1 MAGRRTRRNPAT
13 SAQSTVR
20 SDNPEQGMIVPVNG
34 LETALNN
41 VANMM
46 ANIMERLDK
55 ALPVPSGT
63 RDIPPGQPRQVLRTA
78 SSPILQELHDPEE
91 VERERRAID
100 RRRAE
105 ELAQNNKVNEGQA
118 KDPSRIFGDGHENP
132 RGCVFE
138 RISRQKAHVSERLG
152 KNPKK
157 APRGWIRPQASH
169 VASSNRE
176 PRQRNDRGVSQVPVL
191 SLRNLEE
198 DKVQSQARVP
208 APRRLGPP
216 VPEAGEFQDL
226 RQQIQEMQR
235 KINKGRVFTTRTN
248 TPLAP
253 EIFAEPYPQGFK
265 MPFVKRYDGES
276 DPQEHI
282 NSYVQVMIVV
292 DASDALMC
300 RCFLQTVD
308 SKVADWVNHIPAG
321 SVRTW
326 DELGLRFLEHFA
338 GNCRPKKHFTHLASV
353 RQKHGESLKNFL
365 IRWRLKELMIS
376 PEAMVRAGRYVTLEE
391 RKEEKKEKTPKEEEK
406 SGTKKPFKNKKQ
418 GFPDGPKGA
427 SPGTSENHKS
437 ANPVFTLPV
446 AEVMAHAAQQGL
458 MTYPTYSQ
466 KVCNVE
472 DSGKWC
478 AYHRKNDHNTEDCY
492 TLKNEMARLIRRGH
506 LKKFVQDG
514 DAGNPGNAQN
524 GKRRDKEVAQAEAR
538 EKHHIGLE
546 DEDED
551 SEPAPHRQK
560 RHHGCNFIIGGNTG
574 GDSAPSRKKWANA
587 AMVNKV
593 LVPEGKKLKTEPIVF
608 SNADLPETGVPHRDA
623 LVITIDI
630 MDLLI
635 HKTLVDTGS
644 SINIM
649 YMDTYKALGFT
660 RDELSPIKTPL
671 TGFTGDSIEPE
682 GVITLPVEIG
692 DTKATRKLDME
703 FVVVGIISSI
713 NIILGRPGLE
723 DLECVISPRHLCIKF
738 PTPHGIGI
746 ARGSQ
751 RVSRAWYLKATKQ
764 PVKYD
769 TQVGEVT
776 AQLLRAEEKRP
787 RVEVAGD
794 IEEVELEPCTPGRFV
809 RIGKGLGAELRS
821 RVISVLRRF
830 RRVFAWSP
838 ADMPGLDHKIA
849 VHRLNILPDAKPLA
863 EKAHPF
869 FAVIKKK
876 ATFEWTP
883 ECQEAFEELK
893 RYLTS
898 PPVLSKPEPG
908 DILTLYLAIA
918 DCAISTVIVREEH
931 GAQHPVYYVSK
942 TLRDAELRY
951 SRPEKAMLAVFWTA
965 KRLTPYFQAHRI
977 IVLTN
982 EPLALLSR
990 SPAASARMTKWVVFI
1005 SQYSVE
1011 FKPRP
1016 SIKGQALADF
1026 QVECTAREMTRAQ
1039 DETRMEKDWWIMSID
1054 GSSGSRS
1061 CGAGVVLITPEQFR
1075 IYYAIRF
1082 QFRVSNNEAEYEALI
1097 NGEFEA
1103 KEERMKKYRDLS
1115 LEMLGRFEFKLEHIP
1130 RAQNAEADVLSKL
1143 SAESPEYI
1151 SRLATIEE
1159 LVTPSLNSSEV
1170 LWDGILYKRSYNSVL
1185 LRCLRAT
1192 EAKALMEE
1200 IHKGV
1205 CAAHQ
1210 GPYSISRRTIIQGYF
1225 WPTMRKDCE
1234 EYVRKCPNCQQ
1245 FQNIPGRPATN
1256 YTPISS
1262 VIPFSRWGIDIVGA
1276 LPKGAGQA
1284 RSIVVA
1290 IDYFTKWVESEPL
1303 AGITGRQMIDF
1314 VGTNILCRF
1323 GVPKQIISDNG
1334 TQFEEAEFQDFLK
1347 TWGIQHTKVSVA
1359 YPQANGQVENV
1370 NRTIIDGIK
1379 KKLLSEGTKWVDELP
1394 RILWTYRTTPRRATG
1409 DTPFGLAYGFEA
1421 RAPAEVV
1428 IPTRRETEYD
1438 PEVNEQNQAV
1448 ELNFVEERRDEAR
1461 IRAENYR
1468 RQVKSYFD
1476 SKVKPR
1482 AFQVGD
1488 YVLRKREKSQPTKGG
1503 KLAKKYE
1510 GPYIIKAVV
1519 CPGTYKL
1526 VTLKGK
1532 EIDKT

>member
-55 ALPVPSGT
+55 ALP
-63 RDIPPGQPRQVLRTA
+63 
-78 SSPILQELHDPEE
+78 ELHDPEE

-105 ELAQNNKVNEGQA
+105 ELARNNKVNEGQA

-132 RGCVFE
+132 RGSVFE
-138 RISRQKAHVSERLG
+138 RISHQKLTLV
-152 KNPKK
+152 
-157 APRGWIRPQASH
+157 RGWGRIRKRH
-169 VASSNRE
+169 
-176 PRQRNDRGVSQVPVL
+176 PRVGYDPRPARWHLPIANPGSETTEARAKCRSGHYGTWRRTKFKAKPGSQHHGVWDRQC
-191 SLRNLEE
+191 
-198 DKVQSQARVP
+198 
-208 APRRLGPP
+208 
-216 VPEAGEFQDL
+216 
-226 RQQIQEMQR
+226 R
-235 KINKGRVFTTRTN
+235 K
-248 TPLAP
+248 L
-253 EIFAEPYPQGFK
+253 GFK

-282 NSYVQVMIVV
+282 NNYVQVVIAV

-321 SVRTW
+321 SIRTW

-365 IRWRLKELMIS
+365 IRWRKESREVEGTDDKSRLAMFTAALQDGLLHTDLTTH
-376 PEAMVRAGRYVTLEE
+376 PPDTFEEAMVREGRYVTLEE

-406 SGTKKPFKNKKQ
+406 TGNKKPLKNKKQ

-427 SPGTSENHKS
+427 SPGTSEKHKS
-437 ANPVFTLPV
+437 ANPVFTFPV
-446 AEVMAHAAQQGL
+446 VEVMAHAAQQGL

-472 DSGKWC
+472 DTGK
-478 AYHRKNDHNTEDCY
+478 
-492 TLKNEMARLIRRGH
+492 
-506 LKKFVQDG
+506 
-514 DAGNPGNAQN
+514 
-524 GKRRDKEVAQAEAR
+524 RDKEVAQAEAR
-538 EKHHIGLE
+538 EKRHIGLE
-546 DEDED
+546 DEEED

-574 GDSAPSRKKWANA
+574 GDSATSQKKWANA
-587 AMVNKV
+587 AVVNKV
-593 LVPEGKKLKTEPIVF
+593 LVLEGKKLKTEPIVF
-608 SNADLPETGVPHRDA
+608 SNADLPETRVPHRDA

-644 SINIM
+644 SVNIM
-649 YMDTYKALGFT
+649 YMDTYKALGLT

-703 FVVVGIISSI
+703 FVVVGIISNT

-738 PTPHGIGI
+738 PTPHGVGI

-769 TQVGEVT
+769 TQIGEVT
-776 AQLLRAEEKRP
+776 TQLLRAEEKRP

-794 IEEVELEPCTPGRFV
+794 IEEVELEPGTPGRFV
-809 RIGKGLGAELRS
+809 RIGKGLGAEL
-821 RVISVLRRF
+821 
-830 RRVFAWSP
+830 
-838 ADMPGLDHKIA
+838 
-849 VHRLNILPDAKPLA
+849 
-863 EKAHPF
+863 
-869 FAVIKKK
+869 
-876 ATFEWTP
+876 
-883 ECQEAFEELK
+883 
-893 RYLTS
+893 
-898 PPVLSKPEPG
+898 
-908 DILTLYLAIA
+908 
-918 DCAISTVIVREEH
+918 
-931 GAQHPVYYVSK
+931 
-942 TLRDAELRY
+942 
-951 SRPEKAMLAVFWTA
+951 
-965 KRLTPYFQAHRI
+965 
-977 IVLTN
+977 
-982 EPLALLSR
+982 
-990 SPAASARMTKWVVFI
+990 SPAASARMTKWAVFI
-1005 SQYSVE
+1005 SQYNVE
-1011 FKPRP
+1011 FRPRP

-1026 QVECTAREMTRAQ
+1026 QVECTAREVTRAQ
-1039 DETRMEKDWWIMSID
+1039 AETRVEKDWWIMSID
-1054 GSSGSRS
+1054 GSSGSQS
-1061 CGAGVVLITPEQFR
+1061 CGAGIVLITPEKFR

-1097 NGEFEA
+1097 NGLKILRKMGVSRVQVYTDSRLVVGQITGAFEA
-1103 KEERMKKYRDLS
+1103 KEERMKRYRDLT
-1115 LEMLGRFEFKLEHIP
+1115 LEVLGKFEFKLEHIP

-1151 SRLATIEE
+1151 SKLATIEE

-1170 LWDGILYKRSYNSVL
+1170 IWVSADPPEWLDRLAKYIEDGESPEDPQEARLLRMRAPTYKVQDGVLYKRSYNGVL

-1200 IHKGV
+1200 IHEGV

-1210 GPYSISRRTIIQGYF
+1210 GPYSISRRAIIQGYF

-1234 EYVRKCPNCQQ
+1234 EYVRKCPTCQQ

-1256 YTPISS
+1256 YTPVSS
-1262 VIPFSRWGIDIVGA
+1262 VIPFSRWGIDLVGA

-1284 RSIVVA
+1284 RWIVVA
-1290 IDYFTKWVESEPL
+1290 IDYFTKWVEAEPL

-1379 KKLLSEGTKWVDELP
+1379 KKLLSEGSKWVDELP
-1394 RILWTYRTTPRRATG
+1394 RILWTYRTTPRKATG

-1421 RAPAEVV
+1421 RASAEVV
-1428 IPTRRETEYD
+1428 IPTRREMEYD

-1519 CPGTYKL
+1519 RPGTYKL
-1526 VTLKGK
+1526 VTPKGK
-1532 EIDKT
+1532 EIDRTLNVEHLVKFYQ

>member
-20 SDNPEQGMIVPVNG
+20 SDNPEQGVIVPVNG

-55 ALPVPSGT
+55 ALPGPSGT
-63 RDIPPGQPRQVLRTA
+63 RDIPTRQPRQVLRTA
-78 SSPILQELHDPEE
+78 SSPILQELHDSEE

-105 ELAQNNKVNEGQA
+105 ELARNSKVNEGQA
-118 KDPSRIFGDGHENP
+118 KDPSRIFGDGNENP
-132 RGCVFE
+132 RASVFE

-152 KNPKK
+152 KNPEK
-157 APRGWIRPQASH
+157 APQGWIRPQASQ

-176 PRQRNDRGVSQVPVL
+176 PRQRDGRGASQVLVR

-198 DKVQSQARVP
+198 DEVQSQARIP
-208 APRRLGPP
+208 APRRLGPAL
-216 VPEAGEFQDL
+216 PEAGEFQDL

-235 KINKGRVFTTRTN
+235 KINKGRVFTT
-248 TPLAP
+248 
-253 EIFAEPYPQGFK
+253 
-265 MPFVKRYDGES
+265 
-276 DPQEHI
+276 H
-282 NSYVQVMIVV
+282 
-292 DASDALMC
+292 ASDALMC

-321 SVRTW
+321 SIRTW

-365 IRWRLKELMIS
+365 IRWRKESREVEGTDDKSRLAMFTTALQDGLFHTDLTTH
-376 PEAMVRAGRYVTLEE
+376 PPDTFEEAMVRAGRYVTLKE

-406 SGTKKPFKNKKQ
+406 LGSKKPFKNKKQ

-427 SPGTSENHKS
+427 NPGTSEKHKS

-472 DSGKWC
+472 DTGKWC

-524 GKRRDKEVAQAEAR
+524 GKRKDKEVAQAEAR
-538 EKHHIGLE
+538 EKRHVGLE
-546 DEDED
+546 EEEED
-551 SEPAPHRQK
+551 SEPALHRQK

-574 GDSAPSRKKWANA
+574 GDSATSRKKWANV

-644 SINIM
+644 SVNIM
-649 YMDTYKALGFT
+649 YMDTYKALGLT

-703 FVVVGIISSI
+703 FVVVGIISST
-713 NIILGRPGLE
+713 NIILDRPGLE

-738 PTPHGIGI
+738 PTPHGVGI

-776 AQLLRAEEKRP
+776 AQLLRAEEKCP

-794 IEEVELEPCTPGRFV
+794 IEEVELEPGTPGRLV
-809 RIGKGLGAELRS
+809 RIGKDLGAELRS

-849 VHRLNILPDAKPLA
+849 VHRLNVLPDAKPVKQKRRHLSQ
-863 EKAHPF
+863 ERRDF
-869 FAVIKKK
+869 VKKEV
-876 ATFEWTP
+876 ATL
-883 ECQEAFEELK
+883 Q
-893 RYLTS
+893 S
-898 PPVLSKPEPG
+898 IG
-908 DILTLYLAIA
+908 HI
-918 DCAISTVIVREEH
+918 RE
-931 GAQHPVYYVSK
+931 
-942 TLRDAELRY
+942 
-951 SRPEKAMLAVFWTA
+951 
-965 KRLTPYFQAHRI
+965 AHRI

-982 EPLALLSR
+982 EPLASLTR
-990 SPAASARMTKWVVFI
+990 SPAASARMTKWAVFI
-1005 SQYSVE
+1005 SQYNVE
-1011 FKPRP
+1011 FRPRP
-1016 SIKGQALADF
+1016 SIKGQALVDF

-1039 DETRMEKDWWIMSID
+1039 VKTRVEKDWWIMSID

-1061 CGAGVVLITPEQFR
+1061 CRAGIVLITPEKFR

-1097 NGEFEA
+1097 NGL
-1103 KEERMKKYRDLS
+1103 K
-1115 LEMLGRFEFKLEHIP
+1115 I
-1130 RAQNAEADVLSKL
+1130 LSKMGVSRVQV
-1143 SAESPEYI
+1143 SADPPEWLD
-1151 SRLATIEE
+1151 RLAKYIE
-1159 LVTPSLNSSEV
+1159 
-1170 LWDGILYKRSYNSVL
+1170 DGEAPEDPQKARLLRMRAPTYKVQDGVLYKRSYNGVL
-1185 LRCLRAT
+1185 LRCLRAAET
-1192 EAKALMEE
+1192 KALMEE
-1200 IHKGV
+1200 IHEGV
-1205 CAAHQ
+1205 CGAHQ
-1210 GPYSISRRTIIQGYF
+1210 GPYSISRRAIIQGYF

-1234 EYVRKCPNCQQ
+1234 EYVRKCPTCQH

-1262 VIPFSRWGIDIVGA
+1262 VIPFSRWGIDLVGA

-1284 RSIVVA
+1284 RWIVVA
-1290 IDYFTKWVESEPL
+1290 IDYFTKWVEAEPL
-1303 AGITGRQMIDF
+1303 AGITGRQRIDF

-1347 TWGIQHTKVSVA
+1347 TWGIQHTSVA

-1379 KKLLSEGTKWVDELP
+1379 KKLLSEGTKWV
-1394 RILWTYRTTPRRATG
+1394 
-1409 DTPFGLAYGFEA
+1409 
-1421 RAPAEVV
+1421 
-1428 IPTRRETEYD
+1428 
-1438 PEVNEQNQAV
+1438 
-1448 ELNFVEERRDEAR
+1448 
-1461 IRAENYR
+1461 
-1468 RQVKSYFD
+1468 
-1476 SKVKPR
+1476 
-1482 AFQVGD
+1482 GD

-1503 KLAKKYE
+1503 KLVKKYE

-1519 CPGTYKL
+1519 RPVGLYPDLWSQRKSRPKMTKPRGPPHKL
-1526 VTLKGK
+1526 RKAA
-1532 EIDKT
+1532 

>member
-1 MAGRRTRRNPAT
+1 MAGRRTRRNTTA

-34 LETALNN
+34 LETTLNN

-55 ALPVPSGT
+55 ALPGPSGI
-63 RDIPPGQPRQVLRTA
+63 RDIPAGQPRQVLRTA

-91 VERERRAID
+91 VERERRAIA

-105 ELAQNNKVNEGQA
+105 ELARNSKVNEDRA
-118 KDPSRIFGDGHENP
+118 KDASQIVGEGNENP
-132 RGCVFE
+132 RGSVFE
-138 RISRQKAHVSERLG
+138 RISRQKAHR
-152 KNPKK
+152 N
-157 APRGWIRPQASH
+157 ARGA
-169 VASSNRE
+169 
-176 PRQRNDRGVSQVPVL
+176 SQVLVR

-198 DKVQSQARVP
+198 DEVQSQARVP
-208 APRRLGPP
+208 AQRRLGPP

-235 KINKGRVFTTRTN
+235 KINKGRVFTT
-248 TPLAP
+248 
-253 EIFAEPYPQGFK
+253 
-265 MPFVKRYDGES
+265 
-276 DPQEHI
+276 H
-282 NSYVQVMIVV
+282 
-292 DASDALMC
+292 ASDALMC

-308 SKVADWVNHIPAG
+308 SKVADWVNHIPAR
-321 SVRTW
+321 SIRTW

-338 GNCRPKKHFTHLASV
+338 GNCRPKKHFTHLAS
-353 RQKHGESLKNFL
+353 
-365 IRWRLKELMIS
+365 
-376 PEAMVRAGRYVTLEE
+376 
-391 RKEEKKEKTPKEEEK
+391 
-406 SGTKKPFKNKKQ
+406 
-418 GFPDGPKGA
+418 
-427 SPGTSENHKS
+427 
-437 ANPVFTLPV
+437 
-446 AEVMAHAAQQGL
+446 
-458 MTYPTYSQ
+458 
-466 KVCNVE
+466 
-472 DSGKWC
+472 
-478 AYHRKNDHNTEDCY
+478 NDHNTEDCY

-506 LKKFVQDG
+506 LKKFVQDS

-524 GKRRDKEVAQAEAR
+524 GKRKDKEVAQAEAR
-538 EKHHIGLE
+538 KKRHIGLE
-546 DEDED
+546 DEEED

-574 GDSAPSRKKWANA
+574 GDSATSRKKWANA

-623 LVITIDI
+623 LVITVDI

-635 HKTLVDTGS
+635 HKTLVDTGNS
-644 SINIM
+644 VNIM
-649 YMDTYKALGFT
+649 YMDTYKALGLT
-660 RDELSPIKTPL
+660 RDELSPIKIPL

-703 FVVVGIISSI
+703 FVVVGIISNT

-723 DLECVISPRHLCIKF
+723 DLECVILPRHLCIKF
-738 PTPHGIGI
+738 PTPHGVGV
-746 ARGSQ
+746 ARGSL

-794 IEEVELEPCTPGRFV
+794 IEEVDLEPGTPGRLVFKAVLGRTMEAYVDDMIVKSKEARDHV
-809 RIGKGLGAELRS
+809 RDLEE
-821 RVISVLRRF
+821 
-830 RRVFAWSP
+830 VFEI
-838 ADMPGLDHKIA
+838 MMKVNL
-849 VHRLNILPDAKPLA
+849 RLNPKKSTFAVEGGKFLGHMVSRKGIEANPEKVRAIMEMEPPKTAKEVQRLTGRLAALNRFLSKLA

-869 FAVIKKK
+869 FAVIKKR
-876 ATFEWTP
+876 AAFEWTQ

-893 RYLTS
+893 RYLSS

-908 DILTLYLAIA
+908 DVLTLYLAIA

-931 GAQHPVYYVSK
+931 GAQHPVYYISK

-965 KRLTPYFQAHRI
+965 KRLTLYFQTHRI
-977 IVLTN
+977 VVLTN
-982 EPLALLSR
+982 EPLASLTR
-990 SPAASARMTKWVVFI
+990 SPAASARMTKWAVFI
-1005 SQYSVE
+1005 SQYNVE
-1011 FKPRP
+1011 FRPCP

-1026 QVECTAREMTRAQ
+1026 QVECTAREMTRTRV
-1039 DETRMEKDWWIMSID
+1039 ETRVEKDWWVMSID
-1054 GSSGSRS
+1054 GSFGSRS
-1061 CGAGVVLITPEQFR
+1061 CRAGIVLITPEKFR

-1097 NGEFEA
+1097 NGLKILREFEA
-1103 KEERMKKYRDLS
+1103 KEERMKRYRDLS
-1115 LEMLGRFEFKLEHIP
+1115 LEMLGRFEFKLEHIHP
-1130 RAQNAEADVLSKL
+1130 AQNAEADVLSKL

-1151 SRLATIEE
+1151 SKLATVEE
-1159 LVTPSLNSSEV
+1159 LVTPSLNSNEV
-1170 LWDGILYKRSYNSVL
+1170 IWVSPDPPEWLDRLAKYIEDGEAPENPEEARLLRMRAPTYQVQDGVLYKRSYNGVL
-1185 LRCLRAT
+1185 LRCLRAA
-1192 EAKALMEE
+1192 EAKALLEE
-1200 IHKGV
+1200 IHEG
-1205 CAAHQ
+1205 
-1210 GPYSISRRTIIQGYF
+1210 
-1225 WPTMRKDCE
+1225 
-1234 EYVRKCPNCQQ
+1234 
-1245 FQNIPGRPATN
+1245 NIPGRPATN

-1284 RSIVVA
+1284 RWIVVA
-1290 IDYFTKWVESEPL
+1290 IDYFTKWVEAEPL

-1323 GVPKQIISDNG
+1323 GVPRQIISDNG

-1379 KKLLSEGTKWVDELP
+1379 KKLLSEGSKWVDELP

-1421 RAPAEVV
+1421 RAPAEV
-1428 IPTRRETEYD
+1428 
-1438 PEVNEQNQAV
+1438 
-1448 ELNFVEERRDEAR
+1448 
-1461 IRAENYR
+1461 
-1468 RQVKSYFD
+1468 
-1476 SKVKPR
+1476 KPR
-1482 AFQVGD
+1482 AFPVGD
-1488 YVLRKREKSQPTKGG
+1488 DVLRKREKSQPTKGG

-1519 CPGTYKL
+1519 RPGTYKL
-1526 VTLKGK
+1526 VTPKGK
-1532 EIDKT
+1532 EIDRTWNVEHLVKFYQ

>member
-1 MAGRRTRRNPAT
+1 METQLKNTENRFAGIDERINAQDLKLDQIMMILKKMETHPGKEKEGNMTSVGDRIQSNGRSLNFNPKLEFPRFDGSNTRNWIKKAGKYFNLCKIPEDQWVDIASLYMIDKAENWMSSYLSFRKFVSWHEFIIDLSARFRDDKGHNVVEQFKKLEQKESLEDYIDEFEDLRSVLVQNNHYLPDSYILDCFIGGLKASIRLYVRAFKPSSIAQDIEYARLKEESLEVEYSKYSKLNKPPAHNSAKPPLLPTPQTKPANFQPNKGFRTRRNPAA

-20 SDNPEQGMIVPVNG
+20 SDNPEQGMIVPFNG

-55 ALPVPSGT
+55 ALLGPSST
-63 RDIPPGQPRQVLRTA
+63 RDIPAGQPRQVLRTM

-91 VERERRAID
+91 VERERQAID

-105 ELAQNNKVNEGQA
+105 ELARNNKVNEGRA
-118 KDPSRIFGDGHENP
+118 KDASRIVGDGNENP
-132 RGCVFE
+132 RGSVFE

-152 KNPKK
+152 KNLEK
-157 APRGWIRPQASH
+157 APQGWIRPQACQ

-176 PRQRNDRGVSQVPVL
+176 PRQQNGRGGSQLLVR

-198 DKVQSQARVP
+198 DEVQSQARVP

-235 KINKGRVFTTRTN
+235 KINKGRVFTTH
-248 TPLAP
+248 
-253 EIFAEPYPQGFK
+253 
-265 MPFVKRYDGES
+265 
-276 DPQEHI
+276 PQEHI
-282 NSYVQVMIVV
+282 NSYVQVMIAV

-321 SVRTW
+321 SIRTW
-326 DELGLRFLEHFA
+326 DELGLQFLEHFA
-338 GNCRPKKHFTHLASV
+338 GNYRPKKHFTHLASV

-365 IRWRLKELMIS
+365 IRWRKESREVEGTNDKSRLAMFTAALQDGLLHTDLTTH
-376 PEAMVRAGRYVTLEE
+376 PPDTFEEAMVRAGRYVTLEE

-406 SGTKKPFKNKKQ
+406 TGNKKPFKNKKQ

-427 SPGTSENHKS
+427 SPGTSEKHKS
-437 ANPVFTLPV
+437 ANLVFALPV

-472 DSGKWC
+472 DTGKWC

-524 GKRRDKEVAQAEAR
+524 RKRRDKEVAQAEAR
-538 EKHHIGLE
+538 EKRHIGLE
-546 DEDED
+546 DEEED
-551 SEPAPHRQK
+551 SEPALHRQK

-574 GDSAPSRKKWANA
+574 GDLATSRKKWANA

-593 LVPEGKKLKTEPIVF
+593 LVPE
-608 SNADLPETGVPHRDA
+608 
-623 LVITIDI
+623 
-630 MDLLI
+630 
-635 HKTLVDTGS
+635 
-644 SINIM
+644 
-649 YMDTYKALGFT
+649 
-660 RDELSPIKTPL
+660 
-671 TGFTGDSIEPE
+671 
-682 GVITLPVEIG
+682 
-692 DTKATRKLDME
+692 
-703 FVVVGIISSI
+703 
-713 NIILGRPGLE
+713 
-723 DLECVISPRHLCIKF
+723 
-738 PTPHGIGI
+738 
-746 ARGSQ
+746 
-751 RVSRAWYLKATKQ
+751 
-764 PVKYD
+764 
-769 TQVGEVT
+769 
-776 AQLLRAEEKRP
+776 
-787 RVEVAGD
+787 
-794 IEEVELEPCTPGRFV
+794 
-809 RIGKGLGAELRS
+809 
-821 RVISVLRRF
+821 
-830 RRVFAWSP
+830 
-838 ADMPGLDHKIA
+838 
-849 VHRLNILPDAKPLA
+849 
-863 EKAHPF
+863 
-869 FAVIKKK
+869 
-876 ATFEWTP
+876 
-883 ECQEAFEELK
+883 
-893 RYLTS
+893 
-898 PPVLSKPEPG
+898 
-908 DILTLYLAIA
+908 

-931 GAQHPVYYVSK
+931 GAQHPVYYISK

-951 SRPEKAMLAVFWTA
+951 SRPEKAMLAVFWTT

-977 IVLTN
+977 VVLTN
-982 EPLALLSR
+982 EPLASLTR
-990 SPAASARMTKWVVFI
+990 SPAASARMTKWAVFI
-1005 SQYSVE
+1005 SQYNVE
-1011 FKPRP
+1011 FRPRP
-1016 SIKGQALADF
+1016 SIEGHALSDF

-1039 DETRMEKDWWIMSID
+1039 VETRVEKDWWVMSID

-1061 CGAGVVLITPEQFR
+1061 CGAG
-1075 IYYAIRF
+1075 
-1082 QFRVSNNEAEYEALI
+1082 
-1097 NGEFEA
+1097 EFEA
-1103 KEERMKKYRDLS
+1103 KEERMKRYRDLS

-1151 SRLATIEE
+1151 SKLATVEE
-1159 LVTPSLNSSEV
+1159 LVTPSLNSNEV
-1170 LWDGILYKRSYNSVL
+1170 IWVSADPPEWLDRLAKYIEDGEAPEDPQEARL
-1185 LRCLRAT
+1185 AA

-1200 IHKGV
+1200 IHEGL

-1210 GPYSISRRTIIQGYF
+1210 GPYSISRRAIIQGYF
-1225 WPTMRKDCE
+1225 WPTMRKDSE
-1234 EYVRKCPNCQQ
+1234 EYVRKCATCQQ

-1262 VIPFSRWGIDIVGA
+1262 VIPFSRWGVDIVGA

-1284 RSIVVA
+1284 RWIVVA
-1290 IDYFTKWVESEPL
+1290 IDYFTQWVEAEPL

-1323 GVPKQIISDNG
+1323 GVPRQIISDNG

-1347 TWGIQHTKVSVA
+1347 TLGIQHTKVSVA

-1370 NRTIIDGIK
+1370 NRAIIDGIK
-1379 KKLLSEGTKWVDELP
+1379 KKLLSEGSKWVDELP
-1394 RILWTYRTTPRRATG
+1394 RILWTYKTTPRRARG

-1428 IPTRRETEYD
+1428 IPTSREMEHD

-1468 RQVKSYFD
+1468 RQVRSYFD

-1488 YVLRKREKSQPTKGG
+1488 
-1503 KLAKKYE
+1503 
-1510 GPYIIKAVV
+1510 
-1519 CPGTYKL
+1519 
-1526 VTLKGK
+1526 
-1532 EIDKT
+1532 

>member
-1 MAGRRTRRNPAT
+1 MVGRRTRRNPAT

-34 LETALNN
+34 LETTLNN

-55 ALPVPSGT
+55 ALPGPSGT
-63 RDIPPGQPRQVLRTA
+63 RDIPTGQPRQVLRTA

-105 ELAQNNKVNEGQA
+105 ELA
-118 KDPSRIFGDGHENP
+118 
-132 RGCVFE
+132 
-138 RISRQKAHVSERLG
+138 RISKKAHVSERLG
-152 KNPKK
+152 KNPEK
-157 APRGWIRPQASH
+157 APQGWIRPQASQ

-176 PRQRNDRGVSQVPVL
+176 PRQRNGRGASQVLVR
-191 SLRNLEE
+191 SLRNLEDDE
-198 DKVQSQARVP
+198 AQSQARIP
-208 APRRLGPP
+208 ASRRLGPP
-216 VPEAGEFQDL
+216 LPETGEFQDL

-235 KINKGRVFTTRTN
+235 KINKGRVFTTQAWR
-248 TPLAP
+248 
-253 EIFAEPYPQGFK
+253 I
-265 MPFVKRYDGES
+265 
-276 DPQEHI
+276 
-282 NSYVQVMIVV
+282 
-292 DASDALMC
+292 
-300 RCFLQTVD
+300 
-308 SKVADWVNHIPAG
+308 
-321 SVRTW
+321 
-326 DELGLRFLEHFA
+326 
-338 GNCRPKKHFTHLASV
+338 
-353 RQKHGESLKNFL
+353 LKNFL
-365 IRWRLKELMIS
+365 IRWRKESREGEETDDKSRLAMFTAALQDGLLRTDLTTH
-376 PEAMVRAGRYVTLEE
+376 PPDTFEEAMVRAGRYVTLEE
-391 RKEEKKEKTPKEEEK
+391 RKEEKKEKTRKEEEK
-406 SGTKKPFKNKKQ
+406 LGSKKSFKNKKQ

-427 SPGTSENHKS
+427 NPGTLEKHKS

-472 DSGKWC
+472 DTGKWC

-506 LKKFVQDG
+506 LNKFVQDG

-538 EKHHIGLE
+538 EKRHIGLE
-546 DEDED
+546 DEEED
-551 SEPAPHRQK
+551 LEPAPHRQK

-574 GDSAPSRKKWANA
+574 GDSATSRKKWANA

-593 LVPEGKKLKTEPIVF
+593 LVPE
-608 SNADLPETGVPHRDA
+608 
-623 LVITIDI
+623 
-630 MDLLI
+630 
-635 HKTLVDTGS
+635 
-644 SINIM
+644 
-649 YMDTYKALGFT
+649 
-660 RDELSPIKTPL
+660 
-671 TGFTGDSIEPE
+671 E

-692 DTKATRKLDME
+692 DTKATRKLNME
-703 FVVVGIISSI
+703 FVVVGIISSTD
-713 NIILGRPGLE
+713 IILGRPGLE

-738 PTPHGIGI
+738 PTPHGVGI

-794 IEEVELEPCTPGRFV
+794 IEEVELEPGTPGRLV
-809 RIGKGLGAELRS
+809 RIGKDLGAELRS

-849 VHRLNILPDAKPLA
+849 VHRLNVLPDAKPVKQKRRHLSQERRGFVKKEVATLQSIGHIRELA

-876 ATFEWTP
+876 ATFEWTQ
-883 ECQEAFEELK
+883 ECLEAFEELK

-918 DCAISTVIVREEH
+918 DCAITTVIVREER

-982 EPLALLSR
+982 EPLASLTR
-990 SPAASARMTKWVVFI
+990 SPTASARMTKWAVFI
-1005 SQYSVE
+1005 GQYNVE
-1011 FKPRP
+1011 FRPRP

-1039 DETRMEKDWWIMSID
+1039 
-1054 GSSGSRS
+1054 
-1061 CGAGVVLITPEQFR
+1061 
-1075 IYYAIRF
+1075 
-1082 QFRVSNNEAEYEALI
+1082 FRVSNNEAEYEALI
-1097 NGEFEA
+1097 NGLKILSKMGVSRVQVYSDSRLVVGQITGEFEA
-1103 KEERMKKYRDLS
+1103 KEERMKRYRDLS

-1151 SRLATIEE
+1151 SKLATIEE
-1159 LVTPSLNSSEV
+1159 LVTPSLSNSEV
-1170 LWDGILYKRSYNSVL
+1170 IWVSADPPEWLDRLAKYIEDGEAPKDPQKARLLRMRAPTYKVQDGILYKRSHNGVL
-1185 LRCLRAT
+1185 LRCLRAA

-1200 IHKGV
+1200 IHEGV

-1210 GPYSISRRTIIQGYF
+1210 GPYSISRRAIIQGYF

-1234 EYVRKCPNCQQ
+1234 EYVRKCPTCQQ

-1262 VIPFSRWGIDIVGA
+1262 VIPFSRWGIDLVGA

-1284 RSIVVA
+1284 RWIVVA
-1290 IDYFTKWVESEPL
+1290 IDYFTKWVEAEPL

-1323 GVPKQIISDNG
+1323 VVPKQIISDNG

-1394 RILWTYRTTPRRATG
+1394 RILWTYRTTPMRATG

-1428 IPTRRETEYD
+1428 IPTRREMGYD

-1476 SKVKPR
+1476 NKVVVHMTAEGK
-1482 AFQVGD
+1482 GN
-1488 YVLRKREKSQPTKGG
+1488 LEKKASHQRPAG
-1503 KLAKKYE
+1503 KLLSGDCVSSADEKCQDSEKKL
-1510 GPYIIKAVV
+1510 PPWH
-1519 CPGTYKL
+1519 C
-1526 VTLKGK
+1526 
-1532 EIDKT
+1532 

>member
-1 MAGRRTRRNPAT
+1 MAGRRTRRNTAA

-34 LETALNN
+34 SIRYPGRPSRAT
-41 VANMM
+41 
-46 ANIMERLDK
+46 
-55 ALPVPSGT
+55 PSGT
-63 RDIPPGQPRQVLRTA
+63 AYREFSYP
-78 SSPILQELHDPEE
+78 QELHDPEE
-91 VERERRAID
+91 VEREKRAIA

-105 ELAQNNKVNEGQA
+105 ELARNSKVNEDWA
-118 KDPSRIFGDGHENP
+118 KDASRIVGDGNENP
-132 RGCVFE
+132 RGSVFE

-152 KNPKK
+152 KNPDK
-157 APRGWIRPQASH
+157 APQGWIRPQASQ

-176 PRQRNDRGVSQVPVL
+176 PRQQNGRGASQVLVR
-191 SLRNLEE
+191 SFRNLEE
-198 DKVQSQARVP
+198 DEVQSQARVP

-235 KINKGRVFTTRTN
+235 KINKGRVFTT
-248 TPLAP
+248 
-253 EIFAEPYPQGFK
+253 
-265 MPFVKRYDGES
+265 
-276 DPQEHI
+276 H
-282 NSYVQVMIVV
+282 
-292 DASDALMC
+292 ASDALMC

-321 SVRTW
+321 SIRTW

-338 GNCRPKKHFTHLASV
+338 GNCRPKKHKHFTHLASV

-365 IRWRLKELMIS
+365 IRWRKESREVEGTDDKSRLAMFTAALQDGLLHIDLTTH
-376 PEAMVRAGRYVTLEE
+376 PPDTFEEAMVRAGRYVTLEE

-406 SGTKKPFKNKKQ
+406 TGNKKPFKNKKQ
-418 GFPDGPKGA
+418 GFPDGPKGT
-427 SPGTSENHKS
+427 SPGTSEKHKS

-446 AEVMAHAAQQGL
+446 AE
-458 MTYPTYSQ
+458 
-466 KVCNVE
+466 
-472 DSGKWC
+472 
-478 AYHRKNDHNTEDCY
+478 NDHNTEDCY

-524 GKRRDKEVAQAEAR
+524 GKRRDKEVAQAEAW
-538 EKHHIGLE
+538 EKRHIGLE
-546 DEDED
+546 DEEED
-551 SEPAPHRQK
+551 SEPALHRQK

-574 GDSAPSRKKWANA
+574 GDSATSRKKWANA

-593 LVPEGKKLKTEPIVF
+593 LVPEGKKLKTDPIVF

-649 YMDTYKALGFT
+649 YMDTYKALGLT

-703 FVVVGIISSI
+703 FVVVGIISNT

-723 DLECVISPRHLCIKF
+723 DLECVISPRHLCINF
-738 PTPHGIGI
+738 PTPHGVGI

-794 IEEVELEPCTPGRFV
+794 IEEVELEPGTPGRLV

-821 RVISVLRRF
+821 QVISVLRRF

-838 ADMPGLDHKIA
+838 ADMPGLDHKIV
-849 VHRLNILPDAKPLA
+849 VHRLNVLRDAKPVKQKRRHLSQ
-863 EKAHPF
+863 ERRDF
-869 FAVIKKK
+869 VKK
-876 ATFEWTP
+876 E
-883 ECQEAFEELK
+883 
-893 RYLTS
+893 
-898 PPVLSKPEPG
+898 
-908 DILTLYLAIA
+908 
-918 DCAISTVIVREEH
+918 
-931 GAQHPVYYVSK
+931 
-942 TLRDAELRY
+942 
-951 SRPEKAMLAVFWTA
+951 
-965 KRLTPYFQAHRI
+965 AHRI
-977 IVLTN
+977 IVLKK
-982 EPLALLSR
+982 EPLASLTR
-990 SPAASARMTKWVVFI
+990 SPAASARMTKWAVFI
-1005 SQYSVE
+1005 SQYNVE
-1011 FKPRP
+1011 FRPRP
-1016 SIKGQALADF
+1016 SIKGQALTDF

-1039 DETRMEKDWWIMSID
+1039 VETRVEKDWWVMSID

-1061 CGAGVVLITPEQFR
+1061 CGAGIVLITPEKFR

-1097 NGEFEA
+1097 NGLKILSKMGVSRVRVYSDSRLVVGQITGEFEA
-1103 KEERMKKYRDLS
+1103 KEERMKRYRDLS
-1115 LEMLGRFEFKLEHIP
+1115 LEILGRFEFKLEHIP

-1151 SRLATIEE
+1151 SKLATVEE
-1159 LVTPSLNSSEV
+1159 LVTPSLNSNEV
-1170 LWDGILYKRSYNSVL
+1170 IWVSADPPEWLDRLAKYIEDGEAPENPEEARLLRMRAPTYQVQDGVLYKRSYNGVL
-1185 LRCLRAT
+1185 LRCLRAA

-1200 IHKGV
+1200 IHEG
-1205 CAAHQ
+1205 
-1210 GPYSISRRTIIQGYF
+1210 
-1225 WPTMRKDCE
+1225 DCE
-1234 EYVRKCPNCQQ
+1234 EYVRKCPTCQQ

-1284 RSIVVA
+1284 RWIVVE
-1290 IDYFTKWVESEPL
+1290 IDYFTKWVEAEPL

-1323 GVPKQIISDNG
+1323 GVPRQIISDNG

-1359 YPQANGQVENV
+1359 YPQANGQVGNANEEESEEESEIV
-1370 NRTIIDGIK
+1370 RSIK
-1379 KKLLSEGTKWVDELP
+1379 TTLLAL
-1394 RILWTYRTTPRRATG
+1394 
-1409 DTPFGLAYGFEA
+1409 LAM
-1421 RAPAEVV
+1421 
-1428 IPTRRETEYD
+1428 
-1438 PEVNEQNQAV
+1438 
-1448 ELNFVEERRDEAR
+1448 
-1461 IRAENYR
+1461 
-1468 RQVKSYFD
+1468 
-1476 SKVKPR
+1476 
-1482 AFQVGD
+1482 
-1488 YVLRKREKSQPTKGG
+1488 LRN
-1503 KLAKKYE
+1503 
-1510 GPYIIKAVV
+1510 
-1519 CPGTYKL
+1519 
-1526 VTLKGK
+1526 
-1532 EIDKT
+1532 